1 MSPLDSGN
9 RWPALGVTV
18 FALACLALWSGRGP
32 ALALVLVLVNES
44 SSLPRGLRA
53 LDGAAVRGAA
63 VAVVP
68 PELAEPYLA
77 GLGAPA
83 GQKLLKR
90 IAAVEGDMVCRSGDE
105 VRTPSRRVM
114 APVSDRRGV
123 TLPSWS
129 GCRRLAASEVFLLGD
144 TSDSFDSRYF
154 GPVDRSRIL
163 GVYREAATW

>member
-1 MSPLDSGN
+1 MSPLDNGN
-9 RWPALGVTV
+9 RWSALGVTV

-32 ALALVLVLVNES
+32 ALALVNES
-44 SSLPRGLRA
+44 ASLPRGLYLRVP
-53 LDGAAVRGAA
+53 DGAVVRGATVA
-63 VAVVP
+63 VAP
-68 PELAEPYLA
+68 PERAEPYLA

-114 APVSDRRGV
+114 APSRDRRGV

-129 GCRRLAASEVFLLGD
+129 GCRRLAVSEVFLLGD
-144 TSDSFDSRYF
+144 TPDSFDSRYF
-154 GPVDRSRIL
+154 GPVDRGRIL